1 VLAERL
7 RRLGPPHKSLDG
19 AWIVLDREARVG
31 ETLLK
36 EKDLEAIRGNQR
48 RPEATIGRQRR
59 FEAIRGPHLLKVA
72 ELQVAF
78 GTIPVQLAIH
88 VVVQSMGALAFTA

>member
-1 VLAERL
+1 MYLLIARRHVERIAQALLGYLVLAERL
-7 RRLGPPHKSLDG
+7 RRLGPPHESLDG

-48 RPEATIGRQRR
+48 RS
-59 FEAIRGPHLLKVA
+59 EAIRGY
-72 ELQVAF
+72 
-78 GTIPVQLAIH
+78 
-88 VVVQSMGALAFTA
+88 